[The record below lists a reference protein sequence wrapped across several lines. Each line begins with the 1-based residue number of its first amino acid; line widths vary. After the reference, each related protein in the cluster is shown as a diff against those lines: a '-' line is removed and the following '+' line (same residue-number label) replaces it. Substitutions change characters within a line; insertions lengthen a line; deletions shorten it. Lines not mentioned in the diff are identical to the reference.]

1 MRQHIR
7 VLSILI
13 LSSLLIL
20 SGCGVSIG
28 PQTKT
33 EWVITRP
40 GHPAQVLKAKPILML
55 PEGAS
60 QPVEQDPSGG
70 IWMPK
75 EHFDALMKALPKP
88 TEGAK

>member
-40 GHPAQVLKAKPILML
+40 GHPAQVLKAKNTFEDAMGTKWND
-55 PEGAS
+55 PEA
-60 QPVEQDPSGG
+60 
-70 IWMPK
+70 
-75 EHFDALMKALPKP
+75 KADYLKLRN
-88 TEGAK
+88 EIKGLQARIEEMV